1 MATVTFDTLK
11 FADALKSA
19 GVPAAQA
26 EAEARALASAMSEVD
41 VASKR
46 DVDQSEKTIIAKL
59 DAMQQEMK
67 TLELRLTVKLGAF
80 VAGGVALLFALL
92 RSAG

>member
-26 EAEARALASAMSEVD
+26 EAEARALASALSDVD

-46 DVDQSEKTIIAKL
+46 DIEHSEKAILAKL
-59 DAMQQEMK
+59 ETMQQEAK
-67 TLELRLTVKLGAF
+67 ALELRLTVKLGAF
-80 VAGGVALLFALL
+80 VAGGVAVLLALL
-92 RSAG
+92 RSPL